1 MANDPVAEI
10 RDRLDIVDL
19 IHSYVP
25 SLKKTGSSHKG
36 LCPFHNEKT
45 PSFIVFPNT
54 QSYHCFGC
62 AKSGDIFNFYMEM
75 EKVEFRDAL
84 KELGQRAGVEVGTSA
99 PKPPEEEEK
108 RKRLIEI
115 NELAA
120 MWFNHIL
127 VNAKQ
132 GAPGREVIEDRQ
144 VSPESVQTWKLGYS
158 PDSWDALLNFMA
170 SRNYQAQE
178 VADAGLASERDG
190 GGFYDRFRGRLM
202 FPIRD
207 RDGNVVGFG
216 GRALGDAQPKYL
228 NTAQTHIF
236 DKSTLLYGLDLAKDA
251 IRDSEQVVIVEGY
264 MDAIATHSAGFKNVV
279 ASMGTA
285 LTDAQVDQIK
295 RGNPQII
302 LALDADAAGQMATL
316 RGLQTMTENLD
327 AEMVPTL
334 SPERVLQF
342 ERKLKS
348 DIRIVQLDAGKDPDD
363 IIRNAPESWPRVV
376 SQAVPFMDFV
386 IDVVTR
392 DIDVSDPKAKSEA
405 VKQVLPLLRQLP
417 DAIREN
423 HYARMLARKLDLP
436 ESAIAEARRDL
447 RMAARKTQFRGEQNT
462 TSEKPV
468 RRSTEDYLIG
478 LLIQHHQLNYAVL
491 DHLQPDDFQDPRNR
505 EILAVLK
512 GPETNELQGMQI
524 VLGLPD
530 SLADHAEAVLNS
542 LGPRPRMIGG
552 QVLTETEQAASRVQ
566 RERHQHLVNQLN
578 AALSAARQEGD
589 TESTAELMDRYQQL
603 MERKQSFA
611 PALSPY
617 FRDTRTPKKQQG

>member
-25 SLKKTGSSHKG
+25 SLKKAGNSHKG

-75 EKVEFRDAL
+75 EKVDFRDAL
-84 KELGQRAGVEVGTSA
+84 KELGRRAGVEVGVSA

-127 VNAKQ
+127 VNATQ
-132 GAPGREVIEDRQ
+132 GAPGREVIEDRH

-170 SRNYQAQE
+170 SRNFQASE
-178 VADAGLASERDG
+178 VAQAGLASERDG

-228 NTAQTHIF
+228 NTAQTPIF

-251 IRDSEQVVIVEGY
+251 IRDAEQVVIVEGY
-264 MDAIATHSAGFKNVV
+264 MDAIATHSAGYKNVV

-295 RGNPQII
+295 RGNPQIV

-316 RGLQTMTENLD
+316 RGLQTMTESLD

-334 SPERVLQF
+334 SADRVLQF

-348 DIRIVQLDAGKDPDD
+348 DIRIVQLEVGKDPDD

-386 IDVVTR
+386 IDMVTR
-392 DIDVSDPKAKSEA
+392 GIDVSDPTAKSDA

-436 ESAIAEARRDL
+436 ESAISEARRDL
-447 RMAARKTQFRGEQNT
+447 RMTARKSQFRGEQPSK
-462 TSEKPV
+462 SEKPA

-478 LLIQHHQLNYAVL
+478 LLIQHHQLNYAML
-491 DHLQPDDFQDPRNR
+491 DQLQPDDFQDPRNR
-505 EILAVLK
+505 EILGVLK
-512 GPETNELQGMQI
+512 SPETNELQGMQI

-542 LGPRPRMIGG
+542 LGPRPKMLGG
-552 QVLTETEQAASRVQ
+552 QVLTETEQAASRVK

-578 AALSAARQEGD
+578 AEISSARLEGD
-589 TESTAELMDRYQQL
+589 TETAAELMDRYQQL

-611 PALSPY
+611 PAVSPY
-617 FRDTRTPKKQQG
+617 FRDTRTPKKQG

>member
-1 MANDPVAEI
+1 MMANDPVAEI
-10 RDRLDIVDL
+10 RDRLEIVDL
-19 IHSYVP
+19 IHQYVP
-25 SLKKTGSSHKG
+25 SLKKAGSSHKG
-36 LCPFHNEKT
+36 LCPFHNEKS

-62 AKSGDIFNFYMEM
+62 GKSGDIFNFYMEM
-75 EKVEFRDAL
+75 EKVDFRDAL
-84 KELGQRAGVEVGTSA
+84 KELGHRAGVEITSSA

-127 VNAKQ
+127 VNATQ
-132 GAPGREVIEDRQ
+132 GAAGREVIQDRL
-144 VSPESVQTWKLGYS
+144 VSTESVQTWKLGFA
-158 PDSWDALLNFMA
+158 PDSWDSLLNFMA
-170 SRNYQAQE
+170 SRNYPAQE
-178 VADAGLASERDG
+178 VAEAGLASERDG
-190 GGFYDRFRGRLM
+190 GGFYDRFRNRLM

-207 RDGNVVGFG
+207 RDGNTVGFG
-216 GRALGDAQPKYL
+216 GRALLDAQPKYL
-228 NTAQTHIF
+228 NTAQTPIF

-251 IRDSEQVVIVEGY
+251 IRESEQVVIVEGY
-264 MDAIATHSAGFKNVV
+264 MDAIATHEAGYKNVV

-334 SPERVLQF
+334 RADRILGF
-342 ERKLKS
+342 ERKLKT
-348 DIRIVQLDAGKDPDD
+348 DIRIVQIEAGKDPDD
-363 IIRNAPESWPRVV
+363 IVRNEPESWPRVI

-392 DIDVSDPKAKSEA
+392 DVDVNDATAKSEA
-405 VKQVLPLLRQLP
+405 VKQVLPLLRQMP

-447 RMAARKTQFRGEQNT
+447 RMSSRRTSPFRSDEE
-462 TSEKPV
+462 SDRPV

-478 LLIQHHQLNYAVL
+478 LLIHHHQLNYAVL
-491 DHLQPDDFQDPRNR
+491 DQLQAEDFQDPRNR
-505 EILAVLK
+505 EILAALK
-512 GPETNELQGMQI
+512 SPETAELQGMQI

-542 LGPRPRMIGG
+542 LGPRPRLLGG
-552 QVLTETEQAASRVQ
+552 QVLTETEQTAERVK
-566 RERHQHLVNQLN
+566 RERHQHLVNQLT
-578 AALSAARQEGD
+578 SEIRTARKDGD
-589 TESTAELMDRYQQL
+589 VEATAELMNQYQQL
-603 MERKQSFA
+603 MERKRTFD
-611 PALSPY
+611 PAMSPY
-617 FRDTRTPKKQQG
+617 FRDSRSSKKPG

>member
-1 MANDPVAEI
+1 MANDPVNEI
-10 RDRLDIVDL
+10 RERLEIVDL

-25 SLKKTGSSHKG
+25 SLRKAGNSHKG

-62 AKSGDIFNFYMEM
+62 GKSGDIFNFYMEM

-84 KELGQRAGVEVGTSA
+84 KELGQRAGVEVTTSA
-99 PKPPEEEEK
+99 PRPPEEDEK

-127 VNAKQ
+127 INATQ
-132 GAPGREVIEDRQ
+132 GAAGRALIEDRK
-144 VSPESVQTWKLGYS
+144 VSPESVQTWKLGFA

-170 SRNYQAQE
+170 SRNYQAAE
-178 VADAGLASERDG
+178 VAEAGLASERDG
-190 GGFYDRFRGRLM
+190 GGFYDRFRNRLM

-207 RDGNVVGFG
+207 RDGNTVGFG

-228 NTAQTHIF
+228 NTAQTRIF
-236 DKSTLLYGLDLAKDA
+236 DKSHLLYGLDLAKDA
-251 IRDSEQVVIVEGY
+251 IRDTDQVVIVEGY
-264 MDAIATHSAGFKNVV
+264 MDAIATHEFGFKNVV

-285 LTDAQVDQIK
+285 LTDAQVDLIK
-295 RGNPQII
+295 RGNPQIV
-302 LALDADAAGQMATL
+302 LALDADAAGQMATM
-316 RGLQTMTENLD
+316 RGLQTMTDSLSSE
-327 AEMVPTL
+327 EMVPML
-334 SPERVLQF
+334 SADRVLGF
-342 ERKLKS
+342 ERKLKA
-348 DIRIVQLDAGKDPDD
+348 DIRIVQLEGGKDPDD
-363 IIRNAPESWPRVV
+363 IVRSEPERWPRVV

-386 IDVVTR
+386 IDVSTR
-392 DIDVSDPKAKSEA
+392 DIDVNDPAAKSEA

-447 RMAARKTQFRGEQNT
+447 RMSSRRTAGGRQEPK
-462 TSEKPV
+462 SEKPV

-478 LLIQHHQLNYAVL
+478 LLIHHHQLNYSVL
-491 DHLQPDDFQDPRNR
+491 EQLEPEDFQDPRNR
-505 EILAVLK
+505 EILQVLK
-512 GPETNELQGMQI
+512 SPETDGLQGMQI
-524 VLGLPD
+524 VVGLPD
-530 SLADHAEAVLNS
+530 SIADHAEAVLES
-542 LGPRPRMIGG
+542 LGPRPKVLGG
-552 QVLTETEQAASRVQ
+552 QVLIETQQAASRVK

-578 AALSAARQEGD
+578 AEINAARKEGD
-589 TESTAELMDRYQQL
+589 EATVNELLDQYQRL
-603 MERKQSFA
+603 MEGTRYFA
-611 PALSPY
+611 PVMSPY
-617 FRDTRTPKKQQG
+617 FHDIRTPKKSG

>member
-10 RDRLDIVDL
+10 RDRLEIVDL

-25 SLKKTGSSHKG
+25 SLKKTGSSYKG

-75 EKVEFRDAL
+75 ENVEFRDAL
-84 KELGQRAGVEVGTSA
+84 KDLGQRAGVKVGTSA

-127 VNAKQ
+127 TNASQ
-132 GAPGREVIEDRQ
+132 GAPGREVLEDRGL
-144 VSPESVQTWKLGYS
+144 SPESVQTWKLGYAV
-158 PDSWDALLNFMA
+158 DSWDALLNFMA
-170 SRNYQAQE
+170 SRNYPAEE
-178 VADAGLASERDG
+178 VAAAGLASERDG
-190 GGFYDRFRGRLM
+190 GGYYDRFRGRLM
-202 FPIRD
+202 FPIRN
-207 RDGNVVGFG
+207 RDGNIVGFG

-228 NTAQTHIF
+228 NTAQTQIF

-251 IRDSEQVVIVEGY
+251 IREAEQVVIVEGY
-264 MDAIATHSAGFKNVV
+264 MDAIATHSAGYKNVV

-295 RGNPQII
+295 RGNPQIV

-316 RGLQTMTENLD
+316 RGLQTMTESLD
-327 AEMVPTL
+327 ADVVPKL
-334 SPERVLQF
+334 SANRVLQF
-342 ERKLKS
+342 ERKLKA
-348 DIRIVQLDAGKDPDD
+348 DIRIVQLEGGKDPDD
-363 IIRNAPESWPRVV
+363 IIHNEPDSWPRII
-376 SQAVPFMDFV
+376 SRAVPFMDFV

-392 DIDVSDPKAKSEA
+392 EVDVNDPTAKSEA
-405 VKQVLPLLRQLP
+405 VKQVLPLLSQLP

-436 ESAIAEARRDL
+436 ESAISEARRDL
-447 RMAARKTQFRGEQNT
+447 RMSRRPSRVRGEQAPK
-462 TSEKPV
+462 SDKPV

-478 LLIQHHQLNYAVL
+478 LLIYHHQLNYSVL
-491 DHLQPDDFQDPRNR
+491 DHLKPEDFQDPRNR

-512 GPETNELQGMQI
+512 SPETNELQGMQI
-524 VLGLPD
+524 VVGLPD
-530 SLADHAEAVLNS
+530 SLADHAEALLES
-542 LGPRPRMIGG
+542 LGPRPRVLGG
-552 QVLTETEQAASRVQ
+552 QVLTETEQAAARVQ

-578 AALSAARQEGD
+578 AEISYARKEGD
-589 TESTAELMDRYQQL
+589 AETMAELMDRYQEL
-603 MERKQSFA
+603 MERKRSFV

-617 FRDTRTPKKQQG
+617 FRDTRTPKKSG